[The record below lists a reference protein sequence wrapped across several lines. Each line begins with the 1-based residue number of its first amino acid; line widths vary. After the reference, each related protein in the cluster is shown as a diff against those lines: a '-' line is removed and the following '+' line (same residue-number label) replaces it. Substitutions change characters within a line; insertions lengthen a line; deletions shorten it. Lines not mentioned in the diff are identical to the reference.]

1 MKIEIEK
8 ATRQEALQFQVGY
21 RNPIESI
28 AHAFVALNPKA
39 LKVINQHIK
48 SHKGYIKAMQEQAP
62 YVFPI
67 MATSTPKSLADS
79 ASLKSAVNKFKLFM
93 DVMARWR
100 ASNVL
105 RGVLN

>member
-8 ATRQEALQFQVGY
+8 ATRQEALQFQVRY

-48 SHKGYIKAMQEQAP
+48 EHPIKAP
-62 YVFPI
+62 
-67 MATSTPKSLADS
+67 
-79 ASLKSAVNKFKLFM
+79 
-93 DVMARWR
+93 
-100 ASNVL
+100 
-105 RGVLN
+105 

>member
-1 MKIEIEK
+1 MCLGYK

-48 SHKGYIKAMQEQAP
+48 ECPIKATHPTRRFVQF
-62 YVFPI
+62 VKGV
-67 MATSTPKSLADS
+67 PKGA
-79 ASLKSAVNKFKLFM
+79 KGMFRTFFTFQQIFCIKTGKNH
-93 DVMARWR
+93 
-100 ASNVL
+100 
-105 RGVLN
+105 

>member
-48 SHKGYIKAMQEQAP
+48 SHKGYARAGPLCVPDHDHFNSKEP
-62 YVFPI
+62 CRFC
-67 MATSTPKSLADS
+67 
-79 ASLKSAVNKFKLFM
+79 KFEIRSK
-93 DVMARWR
+93 
-100 ASNVL
+100 
-105 RGVLN
+105 